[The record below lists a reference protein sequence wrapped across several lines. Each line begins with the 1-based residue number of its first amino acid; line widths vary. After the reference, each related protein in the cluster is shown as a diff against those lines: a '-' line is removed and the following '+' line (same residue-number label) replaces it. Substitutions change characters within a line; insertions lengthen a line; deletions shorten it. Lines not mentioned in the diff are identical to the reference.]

1 MIETWTACLPDS
13 IKKQIALIPERLLSK
28 MEEVRI
34 REGRPI
40 EIGFRDEYRFIN
52 DEGDLGKMPKVGY
65 LPTKLDC
72 LFILEML
79 TEHSLYSYQEQ
90 LQKGYITLRGGHRVG
105 IVGQTTVESGKVRLL
120 KDVSGFN
127 IRIAREV
134 VGCSRPLLRGILDQ
148 DAHNVHNTLII
159 SPPQQGKTTLLRDF
173 SRQISDGDWPSYVNW
188 PSRKVGIVDE
198 RSELAA
204 CVQGVPTFQVGA
216 RTDVLDGC
224 PKAEGMMMMVRSMSP
239 HVIVV
244 DEIGRDEDAI
254 AIDEVAHA
262 GIRILCSAH
271 GFSLEDIRKRP
282 MFRRLLESGIFQ
294 RYLVI
299 GHNYAQGNIYRI
311 YDGNGKELHNHIL
324 QRNVT

>member
-13 IKKQIALIPERLLSK
+13 IRQQLEAIPERLLSK

-40 EIGFRDEYRFIN
+40 EIGFRDEHRFIN
-52 DEGDLGKMPKVGY
+52 ESGDLAKIPKLGY
-65 LPTKLDC
+65 LPTRQDC

-79 TEHSLYSYQEQ
+79 TEHSMYSYEEQ
-90 LQKGYITLRGGHRVG
+90 LQKGFITLRGGHRVG
-105 IVGQTTVESGKVRLL
+105 MVGQTTVESGKIRHL
-120 KDVSGFN
+120 KDISGFN

-173 SRQISDGDWPSYVNW
+173 SRQISDGDWPTYVNW

-204 CVQGVPTFQVGA
+204 CVQGVPTFHVGT

-224 PKAEGMMMMVRSMSP
+224 PKAEGMMMLVRAMSP

-244 DEIGRDEDAI
+244 DEIGRDEDAV
-254 AIDEVAHA
+254 AIHEVAHA

-271 GFSLEDIRKRP
+271 GYSIDDIRKRP
-282 MFRRLLESGIFQ
+282 MFRSLLDSGVFQ

-311 YDGNGKELHNHIL
+311 YDGHGKEIHNHIL
-324 QRNVT
+324 LRNAP